1 MAKGSESK
9 SIFYAKILETFEGSF
24 MYNDG
29 KEIRIPFKEDGKD
42 IQLKIVATCAK
53 DNVEPG
59 GDVALP
65 GATSA
70 KATKVTITEGAEP
83 VFEDVSETVAPSQ
96 EELNAVS
103 NLMESLGL

>member
-59 GDVALP
+59 GDTAVP
-65 GATSA
+65 GV
-70 KATKVTITEGAEP
+70 KATKVTIAKGAEP
-83 VFEDVSETVAPSQ
+83 VFEDVSKTIEPSQ
-96 EELNAVS
+96 SELDAVN
-103 NLMESLGL
+103 NLMSQLGL

>member
-59 GDVALP
+59 GDAAVP
-65 GATSA
+65 GI
-70 KATKVTITEGAEP
+70 KATKVTIADGAEP
-83 VFEDVSETVAPSQ
+83 IFKDVSATVEPSA

>member
-53 DNVEPG
+53 DNVAVGADETI
-59 GDVALP
+59 P
-65 GATSA
+65 GAEVVVTETAKEEHIEPSALKVSEEEKNKA
-70 KATKVTITEGAEP
+70 KALLAAMQ
-83 VFEDVSETVAPSQ
+83 F
-96 EELNAVS
+96 
-103 NLMESLGL
+103 

>member
-59 GDVALP
+59 GDAAVP
-65 GATSA
+65 GV
-70 KATKVTITEGAEP
+70 KATKATIVEGAEP
-83 VFEDVSETVAPSQ
+83 VFEDVSKTIEPSQ
-96 EELNAVS
+96 SELDAVS
-103 NLMESLGL
+103 NLMSQLGL

>member
-59 GDVALP
+59 GDAAVP
-65 GATSA
+65 GV
-70 KATKVTITEGAEP
+70 KATKITITEGAEP
-83 VFEDVSETVAPSQ
+83 VFEDVSAVIEPSA

-103 NLMESLGL
+103 NLMAQLGL

>member
-42 IQLKIVATCAK
+42 IQLTDLYDK
-53 DNVEPG
+53 DGIKFTASFVE
-59 GDVALP
+59 
-65 GATSA
+65 
-70 KATKVTITEGAEP
+70 
-83 VFEDVSETVAPSQ
+83 
-96 EELNAVS
+96 
-103 NLMESLGL
+103 

>member
-29 KEIRIPFKEDGKD
+29 KEIRIPFKEDGKE

-53 DNVEPG
+53 ENVEPG
-59 GDVALP
+59 GDIAIP
-65 GATSA
+65 GA
-70 KATKVTITEGAEP
+70 KAAKVTITEGAGP
-83 VFEDVSETVAPSQ
+83 VFKDAPAVVEPSED
-96 EELNAVS
+96 ELNAVS
-103 NLMESLGL
+103 NLMIQLGL

>member
-53 DNVEPG
+53 DNVAAGADETIPGTEVVVTETAREEQIEPS
-59 GDVALP
+59 ALKV
-65 GATSA
+65 SEEEKNKA
-70 KATKVTITEGAEP
+70 KALLAAMQ
-83 VFEDVSETVAPSQ
+83 F
-96 EELNAVS
+96 
-103 NLMESLGL
+103 